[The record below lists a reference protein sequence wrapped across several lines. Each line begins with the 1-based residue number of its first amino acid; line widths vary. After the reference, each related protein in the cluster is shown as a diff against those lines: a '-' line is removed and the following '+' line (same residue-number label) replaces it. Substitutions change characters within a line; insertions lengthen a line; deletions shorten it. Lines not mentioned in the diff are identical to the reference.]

1 MYVREGIIMKSHI
14 TCYINNP
21 DFHRTADGNS
31 NSCLFTEHGEKK
43 TDMKKCCGVHG
54 FSNRI
59 DKRTYPRF
67 DHANI

>member
-1 MYVREGIIMKSHI
+1 MYVREVAVEILIIMKSHI
-14 TCYINNP
+14 TCYINNS

-31 NSCLFTEHGEKK
+31 NSCLFEEKK
-43 TDMKKCCGVHG
+43 TDVKNNVAAPH
-54 FSNRI
+54 RT